1 MNNYQLL
8 SALNED
14 KLRRD
19 PESKEN
25 YLEIY
30 VRERKMKNSLYFI
43 FAIVVITSKVMPQI
57 ASDKAC
63 YC

>member
-57 ASDKAC
+57 ASIKAC
-63 YC
+63 